1 MIEEE
6 MLNTVRWMRKEEF
19 IKRVV
24 NCTPHK
30 IIFRFPDGEDITIE
44 PSGMTIDAS
53 PNEEIM
59 EKEGM
64 TAFVKTIFIP
74 SEKGKEEIEKIRT
87 ENPNAII
94 IGSIIS
100 AQAYPGEVF
109 AMTPA
114 PGFERVP
121 PDQKR
126 MNPFKFTMF

>member
-1 MIEEE
+1 
-6 MLNTVRWMRKEEF
+6 
-19 IKRVV
+19 
-24 NCTPHK
+24 
-30 IIFRFPDGEDITIE
+30 
-44 PSGMTIDAS
+44 
-53 PNEEIM
+53 
-59 EKEGM
+59 
-64 TAFVKTIFIP
+64 
-74 SEKGKEEIEKIRT
+74 T

>member
-1 MIEEE
+1 M
-6 MLNTVRWMRKEEF
+6 TKEEF
-19 IKRVV
+19 RKKVV

-44 PSGMTIDAS
+44 PSGMTTDAYA
-53 PNEEIM
+53 NEEIM
-59 EKEGM
+59 ETEGM
-64 TAFVKTIFIP
+64 MVFVKTVFIP
-74 SEKGKEEIEKIRT
+74 SEKGKKEIAEIRT
-87 ENPNAII
+87 KMPNTII